1 VEKKR
6 ELSEIHE
13 KIEQG
18 TVNILTIQEFID
30 KIEDGEKVKFEDI
43 DVVTTATKG
52 LMSGIM
58 GIFSFRLSPPRTLRK
73 FIEISV
79 NGIPAFPG
87 PCPNEYLG
95 IADLIVYGT
104 AQSNTKKNYCG
115 GSLFRE
121 LVEGKKVEILAKSSE
136 GDEVETILSL
146 KEMQFAKLMGT
157 RQAIK
162 NYNAMVNCENYR
174 VNTIFSS
181 LPFEPNKTQLTFSGC
196 GALNPFQNDPEF
208 NVFGVGLPL
217 LVNGSKGY
225 MIGPGTRNY
234 IEKPNMMTIAPF
246 IDMLPEYMG
255 AFKTSYGLE
264 PINSIAVPIP
274 VLNER
279 IFNNLIRRDRDVN
292 LQILS
297 LVGREKIGQITYGDV
312 WDKNFIMKFNSE
324 ACKKCDE
331 CDVLDK
337 CPTDAFIIKVDKIT
351 AIDRSRCFN
360 CGTCAWLCQDAFDLD
375 LKKIEMEGKVIPVVL
390 RQSDRNGAISLAND
404 LKRLILKGEFTLK
417 EPTGALDFAEYIK

>member
-1 VEKKR
+1 MEKKR
-6 ELSEIHE
+6 KISEINK

-18 TVNILTIQEFID
+18 NAIILTMQEFID
-30 KIEDGEKVKFEDI
+30 RIEDGEKIKFEDI

-58 GIFSFRLSPPRTLRK
+58 GIFSFRLSPPKTLRK
-73 FIEISV
+73 FTDISI

-104 AQSNTKKNYCG
+104 TQSKTKKNYCG
-115 GSLFRE
+115 GLLFRE
-121 LVEGKKVEILAKSSE
+121 LVEGKYVEIQAKSSE
-136 GDEVETILSL
+136 GEVVETSMSL
-146 KEMQFAKLMGT
+146 KDMQFAKLVGT

-162 NYNAMVNCENYR
+162 NYNAMINCENYP
-174 VNTIFSS
+174 VDTIFSS
-181 LPFEPNKTQLTFSGC
+181 LPFEPNKSQLTFSGC

-208 NVFGVGLPL
+208 NVFGVGIPL

-246 IDMLPEYMG
+246 LDMQPEYMG

-264 PINSIAVPIP
+264 PCCSIAIPIP
-274 VLNER
+274 ILSER
-279 IFNNLIRRDRDVN
+279 VFNNLARSDRDVD
-292 LQILS
+292 LKILS
-297 LVGREKIGQITYGDV
+297 LVGREQIGMITYGDV
-312 WDKNFIMKFNSE
+312 WNKNFLMKFNPNS
-324 ACKKCDE
+324 CKNCEE
-331 CDVLDK
+331 CLVLGK
-337 CPTDAFIIKVDKIT
+337 CPTDAFIIKEDKVS

-360 CGTCAWLCQDAFDLD
+360 CGTCAYLCPDAFLLD
-375 LKKIEMEGKVIPVVL
+375 LKKINFEGKEIPVVL
-390 RQSDRNGAISLAND
+390 RQSDRNGAIKLANE
-404 LKRLILKGEFTLK
+404 LKQMILKGEFILK
-417 EPTGALDFAEYIK
+417 KPTGNLDFAEYVK

>member
-1 VEKKR
+1 MEKKR
-6 ELSEIHE
+6 KISEINK

-18 TVNILTIQEFID
+18 NAVILTMQEFID
-30 KIEDGEKVKFEDI
+30 RIEDGEKIKFEDI

-58 GIFSFRLSPPRTLRK
+58 GIFSFRLSPPKTLRK
-73 FIEISV
+73 FTDISI
-79 NGIPAFPG
+79 NGISAFPG

-104 AQSNTKKNYCG
+104 AQSKTKKLYCG

-121 LVEGKKVEILAKSSE
+121 LVEGKYVEILAKSSE
-136 GDEVETILSL
+136 GELVETSMSL
-146 KEMQFAKLMGT
+146 KDMQFAKLLGT

-162 NYNAMVNCENYR
+162 NYNAMINCENYP

-181 LPFEPNKTQLTFSGC
+181 LPFEPNKSQLTFSGC

-208 NVFGVGLPL
+208 NVFGVGTPL

-246 IDMLPEYMG
+246 LDMQPEYMG

-264 PINSIAVPIP
+264 PCCSIAIPIP
-274 VLNER
+274 ILNER
-279 IFNNLIRRDRDVN
+279 VFNNLARSDRDVD
-292 LQILS
+292 LKILS
-297 LVGREKIGQITYGDV
+297 LVGREQIGNISYGDV
-312 WDKNFIMKFNSE
+312 WDNNFLMKFNPNS
-324 ACKKCDE
+324 CKNCE
-331 CDVLDK
+331 QCHVLDK
-337 CPTDAFIIKVDKIT
+337 CPTEAFIIKQDKIS

-360 CGTCAWLCQDAFDLD
+360 CGTCVQLCPDAFLLD
-375 LKKIEMEGKVIPVVL
+375 LKKINFDGKEIPVVL
-390 RQSDRNGAISLAND
+390 RQSDRNGAIKLAGE
-404 LKRLILKGEFTLK
+404 LKRMILNGDFTLK
-417 EPTGALDFAEYIK
+417 KPTGNLDFAEYVK

>member
-1 VEKKR
+1 MEKKR
-6 ELSEIHE
+6 KISEIDK
-13 KIEQG
+13 KIGQG
-18 TVNILTIQEFID
+18 NAVILTMQEFID
-30 KIEDGEKVKFEDI
+30 RIEEGEKIKFEDI

-58 GIFSFRLSPPRTLRK
+58 GIFSFRLSPPKTLRK
-73 FIEISV
+73 FTDISI

-104 AQSNTKKNYCG
+104 TQSKIKNNYCG

-121 LVEGKKVEILAKSSE
+121 LVEGKYVEILAKSSE
-136 GDEVETILSL
+136 GEVVERSISL
-146 KEMQFAKLMGT
+146 KDMQFAKLLGT

-162 NYNAMVNCENYR
+162 NYNAMINCENYP

-181 LPFEPNKTQLTFSGC
+181 LPFEPNKSQLTFSGC

-208 NVFGVGLPL
+208 NVFGVGTPL

-246 IDMLPEYMG
+246 LDMQPEYMG

-264 PINSIAVPIP
+264 PCCSIAIPIP
-274 VLNER
+274 ILNER
-279 IFNNLIRRDRDVN
+279 IFNNLARSDRDVD
-292 LQILS
+292 LKILS
-297 LVGREKIGQITYGDV
+297 LVGREQIGKISYSDV
-312 WDKNFIMKFNSE
+312 WENNFLMKFNPNS
-324 ACKKCDE
+324 CKNCEE
-331 CDVLDK
+331 CIVLGK
-337 CPTDAFIIKVDKIT
+337 CPTDAFIIKQGKIS

-360 CGTCAWLCQDAFDLD
+360 CGTCAYLCPDAFFLD
-375 LKKIEMEGKVIPVVL
+375 LKKINFEGKKIPVVL
-390 RQSDRNGAISLAND
+390 RQSDRNGAIKLANE
-404 LKRLILKGEFTLK
+404 LKQMILKGDFTLK
-417 EPTGALDFAEYIK
+417 KPTGILDFAEYVK